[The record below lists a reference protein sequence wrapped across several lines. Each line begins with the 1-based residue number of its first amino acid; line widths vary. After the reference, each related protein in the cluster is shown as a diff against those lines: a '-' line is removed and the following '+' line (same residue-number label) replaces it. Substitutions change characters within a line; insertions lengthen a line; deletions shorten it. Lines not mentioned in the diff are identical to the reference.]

1 MPIKAR
7 FFDPQPP
14 VKVVDDGGF
23 VYIFI
28 CLNEEQK
35 TEKYD
40 EETTYLEYDYN
51 EFREEKSQIDLE
63 DVMKNPEKYLVY
75 SAKQDKQDI
84 VTRLEA
90 LEKRVL

>member
-40 EETTYLEYDYN
+40 EETTTYLE
-51 EFREEKSQIDLE
+51 
-63 DVMKNPEKYLVY
+63 
-75 SAKQDKQDI
+75 
-84 VTRLEA
+84 
-90 LEKRVL
+90 